1 MHPAF
6 SILFFTTLIGAGQG
20 LVVVLALGVLVG
32 VPMAPAFVSG
42 ALLLA
47 LALLLAGLVASF
59 LHLGHKLRAWRAVLM
74 WRTSWMSREVIV
86 LPAFIALVALWWWVL
101 RWAGPPPGPWLLP
114 LLLLLGAG
122 ALWWCTA
129 MIYACLR
136 FVEEWAH
143 PLTVVNF
150 ALIGLSSGLVLAC
163 ALGSAAGETSLLA
176 KAGPLALLVTLAAW
190 CARAL
195 SLRRNAALRHKST
208 LQSATGIQATPL
220 TQKSMGM
227 SAGSFNT
234 REFFH
239 GASLAVLKN
248 VKLGLL
254 ALTFGLPTLL
264 MLWAMASPATLP
276 WVLAALVQ
284 APGLIAERWLF
295 FAQARHPQNLYY
307 QVVG

>member
-6 SILFFTTLIGAGQG
+6 SILFLTTLIGAGQG

-32 VPMAPAFVSG
+32 VPMAPGFVSG

-47 LALLLAGLVASF
+47 LALLLAGLGASF

-101 RWAGPPPGPWLLP
+101 RWGGPPPGPWLLP

-150 ALIGLSSGLVLAC
+150 LALGCASGLTAAAALA
-163 ALGSAAGETSLLA
+163 AWLHPPLASSYVAA
-176 KAGPLALLVTLAAW
+176 ALLVGAFAYLARLAAL
-190 CARAL
+190 A
-195 SLRRNAALRHKST
+195 RNARLRPKST
-208 LQSATGIQATPL
+208 LATAIGVKHPKIVQIA
-220 TQKSMGM
+220 QGAMG
-227 SAGSFNT
+227 GSFNT

-239 GASLAVLKN
+239 GRPREMVRAVRWSFL
-248 VKLGLL
+248 VLVPGPLLGV
-254 ALTFGLPTLL
+254 
-264 MLWAMASPATLP
+264 WAMRRLSASDAAVPAPLP
-276 WVLAALVQ
+276 SAQPAFVS
-284 APGLIAERWLF
+284 PF
-295 FAQARHPQNLYY
+295 F
-307 QVVG
+307 